1 VTNKINAR
9 EIALD
14 MVIDILEK
22 DGYIHKVI
30 YNSLKDYQFLDKR
43 DRAFITR
50 VCNGTVKHYITIDY
64 IINKHAS
71 LSTNKMKPLIRNILR
86 TSVFQLFY
94 MDQVPISA
102 ICNEA
107 VKISKKRGFNK
118 LSGFVNGILRNI
130 SREYSSRSIDV
141 IEFPNKEKE
150 TSRYFSIKYST
161 PLWLVDKII
170 NQYNEQITE
179 EILKDSLKEKHLTI
193 RTNCNLIKP
202 NDLKD
207 NLTNQGL
214 TIEENPDIHYAFK
227 LSNYDY
233 LDKLDDF
240 NLGHFTVQDYSSMLV
255 IEAAGIKDTDFV
267 VDVCAAPGGKSL
279 HAAERAKEVSA
290 RDLTEYK
297 INLINENI
305 KRLAINNIKTKV
317 WDACVTDES
326 LIRKADIVIADLPCS
341 GLGVLRK
348 KPDIKYKIKQ
358 EQINELVELQR
369 KILTVISDYIKING
383 ILLYSTCT
391 INKEENIENIDWF
404 VNNFD
409 FELENMNDYIPKGYQ
424 DENSQKGYLQL
435 LPGAQESDGFFIARL
450 RRKG

>member
-1 VTNKINAR
+1 MTNLINAR

-14 MVIDILEK
+14 MVIDVLEK
-22 DGYIHKVI
+22 DRYIHKVI

-71 LSTNKMKPLIRNILR
+71 LPIKKMKPLIRNILR
-86 TSVFQLFY
+86 ISVFQLFY

-130 SREYSSRSIDV
+130 SREYPNRSIDEV
-141 IEFPNKEKE
+141 EYPNRDKERSKYL
-150 TSRYFSIKYST
+150 SVKYST
-161 PLWLVDKII
+161 PLWIVDKII

-202 NDLKD
+202 KDLKIS
-207 NLTNQGL
+207 LINQGL
-214 TIEENPDIHYAFK
+214 TIEENPDIDYAFK

-240 NLGHFTVQDYSSMLV
+240 NLGYFTIQDYSSMLL
-255 IEAAGIKDTDFV
+255 IEAAAIKKTDFV

-279 HAAERAKEVSA
+279 HAAERAKKVSS

-305 KRLAINNIKTKV
+305 ERLAINNIKTKV
-317 WDACVTDES
+317 WDACITDES
-326 LIRKADIVIADLPCS
+326 LIEKADIVIADLPCS
-341 GLGVLRK
+341 GLGVFRK

-358 EQINELVELQR
+358 EQIKELVELQR
-369 KILTVISDYIKING
+369 RILTSISDYTKIDG

-391 INKEENIENIDWF
+391 INKEENIENVNWF
-404 VNNFD
+404 INNFD
-409 FELENMNDYIPKGYQ
+409 YELDNINDYIPKRYQ
-424 DENSQKGYLQL
+424 DESTQKGYLQL
-435 LPGAQESDGFFIARL
+435 LPGFQETDGFFIARL
-450 RRKG
+450 KRKG